1 MSRPVRR
8 VPVSSGPGG
17 TPGTASPAVDPVPG
31 LLAALGAALD
41 GTGPAV
47 LPVPADEAPAE
58 LSGPVPDEVVPDE
71 VALVVRTSGST
82 GAPRDVLLPA
92 AALRASGEATAAR
105 LGGHGRWLLALPPVH
120 VAGAQVLVRSLLAGT
135 TPVVMAPG
143 PFRAE
148 AFERAV
154 LELDAADVAAPA
166 GPAGSRAAVAATTG
180 AGGPPAPRRRYT
192 SLVPTQLHRLLAA
205 PRTLEA
211 LRTFDAVLVG
221 GAATAAGLLAD
232 ARAAG
237 VRVVT
242 TYGMSETCGGCVYD
256 GVPLDGVDVDVDP
269 VDGRVLLAGPVLAT
283 GYRDRPDLDAEA
295 FVRRGGRRWL
305 RTGDLGELVPVG
317 ASGTAAPGRRSGG
330 VATVPAAPH
339 DALAPRA
346 DGRVLRVLG
355 RADDMIVTG
364 GAKVAPASVERVL
377 GALDGVADVCVVG
390 LPDPEWGQSVT
401 AVLVLHHGART
412 LVPDDVRAAVA
423 RSLGHAAAP
432 RAVVVVE
439 SLPLRGPGKPDRAA
453 VVRLAADRL
462 GR

>member
-1 MSRPVRR
+1 M
-8 VPVSSGPGG
+8 PVSSGPGG
-17 TPGTASPAVDPVPG
+17 SPGTAPSAGDPVHA

-47 LPVPADEAPAE
+47 LPVPADEPAPE
-58 LSGPVPDEVVPDE
+58 HPGEVPDD

-82 GAPRDVLLPA
+82 GAPRDVLLSA

-120 VAGAQVLVRSLLAGT
+120 VAGVQVLVRSLLAGT
-135 TPVVMAPG
+135 EPVVLAPG
-143 PFRAE
+143 PFRAD

-154 LELDAADVAAPA
+154 GELDRP
-166 GPAGSRAAVAATTG
+166 GS
-180 AGGPPAPRRRYT
+180 PHRRYT
-192 SLVPTQLHRLLAA
+192 SLVPTQLHRLLGSPGALA
-205 PRTLEA
+205 A

-221 GAATAAGLLAD
+221 GAATAAGLLTD

-256 GVPLDGVDVDVDP
+256 GVPLDGVEVDVDP
-269 VDGRVLLAGPVLAT
+269 ADGRVLLAGPVLAT
-283 GYRDRPDLDAEA
+283 GYRGRPDLDGEA
-295 FVRRGGRRWL
+295 FVERGGRRWL
-305 RTGDLGELVPVG
+305 RTGDLGELVTGP
-317 ASGTAAPGRRSGG
+317 APDD
-330 VATVPAAPH
+330 ATDRPAGP
-339 DALAPRA
+339 
-346 DGRVLRVLG
+346 VLRVLG
-355 RADDMIVTG
+355 RADDVLVTG
-364 GAKVAPASVERVL
+364 GAKVAPAAVERVL

-390 LPDPEWGQSVT
+390 LPDQEWGQSVT
-401 AVLVLHHGART
+401 AVLVLHDGARA
-412 LVPDDVRAAVA
+412 PAHDDVRAAVA

-453 VVRLAADRL
+453 VARLAADRL

>member
-1 MSRPVRR
+1 MH
-8 VPVSSGPGG
+8 
-17 TPGTASPAVDPVPG
+17 D

-47 LPVPADEAPAE
+47 LPVPADEPLPAQP
-58 LSGPVPDEVVPDE
+58 GDVPDD

-82 GAPRDVLLPA
+82 GTPRDVLLPA
-92 AALRASGEATAAR
+92 GALRASGEATAAR

-120 VAGAQVLVRSLLAGT
+120 VAGVQVLVRSLLAGT
-135 TPVVMAPG
+135 APVLLAPG

-148 AFERAV
+148 AFARAV
-154 LELDAADVAAPA
+154 GELDVPGAP
-166 GPAGSRAAVAATTG
+166 V
-180 AGGPPAPRRRYT
+180 RRYT
-192 SLVPTQLHRLLAA
+192 SLVPTQLHRLIGSPGALD
-205 PRTLEA
+205 A

-221 GAATAAGLLAD
+221 GAATAVGLLAD

-256 GVPLDGVDVDVDP
+256 GVPLDGVDVDLDAT
-269 VDGRVLLAGPVLAT
+269 GRVLLAGPVLAA

-295 FVRRGGRRWL
+295 FVVRDGRRWL
-305 RTGDLGELVPVG
+305 RTGDLGELVPGPAGRSDGRDARAG
-317 ASGTAAPGRRSGG
+317 A
-330 VATVPAAPH
+330 
-339 DALAPRA
+339 
-346 DGRVLRVLG
+346 RVLRVLG
-355 RADDMIVTG
+355 RADDVLVTG
-364 GAKVAPASVERVL
+364 GAKVAPAAVERVL

-390 LPDPEWGQSVT
+390 LPDAEWGQSVT
-401 AVLVLHHGART
+401 AVLVLHDGARAPAT
-412 LVPDDVRAAVA
+412 EDLRTAVA

-432 RAVVVVE
+432 RAVVVVD

-453 VVRLAADRL
+453 VARLAADRL

>member
-1 MSRPVRR
+1 MSRPVRC
-8 VPVSSGPGG
+8 VPVSSGPGS
-17 TPGTASPAVDPVPG
+17 TSRTAPVAGDPVHD

-47 LPVPADEAPAE
+47 LPVPADEPLPAQP
-58 LSGPVPDEVVPDE
+58 GDVPDD

-82 GAPRDVLLPA
+82 GTPRDVLLPA

-120 VAGAQVLVRSLLAGT
+120 VAGVQVLVRSLLAGT
-135 TPVVMAPG
+135 APVVLAPG

-148 AFERAV
+148 AFTRAV
-154 LELDAADVAAPA
+154 GELDAPGTPV
-166 GPAGSRAAVAATTG
+166 
-180 AGGPPAPRRRYT
+180 RRYT
-192 SLVPTQLHRLLAA
+192 SLVPTQLHRLLGSPGA
-205 PRTLEA
+205 LDA

-221 GAATAAGLLAD
+221 GAATAARLLAD

-242 TYGMSETCGGCVYD
+242 TYGMSESCGGCVYD
-256 GVPLDGVDVDVDP
+256 GVPLDSVSVDLDAT
-269 VDGRVLLAGPVLAT
+269 GRVLLAGPVLAA

-295 FVRRGGRRWL
+295 FVVRDGRRWL
-305 RTGDLGELVPVG
+305 RTGDLGELVPSS
-317 ASGTAAPGRRSGG
+317 A
-330 VATVPAAPH
+330 
-339 DALAPRA
+339 DRA
-346 DGRVLRVLG
+346 DGRDPPAGPPVLRVLRVLG
-355 RADDMIVTG
+355 RADDVLVTG
-364 GAKVAPASVERVL
+364 GAKVAPAAVERVV

-390 LPDPEWGQSVT
+390 LPDAEWGQSVT
-401 AVLVLHHGART
+401 AVLVLHDGARA
-412 LVPDDVRAAVA
+412 PAPEDVRTAVA

-432 RAVVVVE
+432 RAVVVVD

-453 VVRLAADRL
+453 VAQLAADRL

>member
-1 MSRPVRR
+1 M
-8 VPVSSGPGG
+8 PVSSGPGG
-17 TPGTASPAVDPVPG
+17 TPGTASSPGGPVHA
-31 LLAALGAALD
+31 LLTALGAALD

-47 LPVPADEAPAE
+47 LPVPADEPPPE
-58 LSGPVPDEVVPDE
+58 RPGEVPDD

-82 GAPRDVLLPA
+82 GVPRDVLLSA

-120 VAGAQVLVRSLLAGT
+120 VAGVQVLVRSLLAGT
-135 TPVVMAPG
+135 EPVVLAPG
-143 PFRAE
+143 PFRAD

-154 LELDAADVAAPA
+154 RELDPPGTGGPGGPQGTPARVTGSTSTAPGGPAAP
-166 GPAGSRAAVAATTG
+166 G
-180 AGGPPAPRRRYT
+180 RRYT
-192 SLVPTQLHRLLAA
+192 SLVPTQLHRLLASPGA
-205 PRTLEA
+205 LDA

-256 GVPLDGVDVDVDP
+256 GVPLDGVEVDVDP
-269 VDGRVLLAGPVLAT
+269 ADGRVLLAGPVLAT

-295 FVRRGGRRWL
+295 FVERGDRRWL
-305 RTGDLGELVPVG
+305 RTGDLGELVAVG
-317 ASGTAAPGRRSGG
+317 PSSPAVPGGTPAGP
-330 VATVPAAPH
+330 ATVSPAPH
-339 DALAPRA
+339 GSPPAGA
-346 DGRVLRVLG
+346 GHVLRVLG
-355 RADDMIVTG
+355 RADDVLVTG
-364 GAKVAPASVERVL
+364 GAKVAPAAVERVV

-401 AVLVLHHGART
+401 AVLVLHDGARA
-412 LVPDDVRAAVA
+412 PAHDDVRAAVA

-453 VVRLAADRL
+453 VARLAADRL